1 MVLLPF
7 IASCNQ
13 NTKYA
18 IDSDSNSDSDS
29 DSEAASIFDKD
40 HSEQKFSKE
49 LENFLKQE
57 CKKAANSADEEYANT
72 DVVEPG
78 CVGSK
83 RSHFRELAH
92 CCNKDTSLVNDLYT
106 NYPKCIPLLAYYILT
121 NSSKKLEHL
130 YLLKH
135 LLKKGYVNKNQ
146 LFASC
151 DIQQGAKP
159 RSPKAIL
166 HVAIDNLHPEKCEI
180 LLKHKPNLFC
190 IKVLEHDRYISQLS
204 SDFPLTSLYNN
215 LIIND
220 DRKSTEYRKAR
231 KIFDMILDQ
240 YPSEDLKIALNHR
253 SADFKD
259 ALLDRKKKIQ
269 ESQSIPDQSIQ
280 QTMSYYI
287 DDHVKMQNLEECLEE
302 QDKET
307 PKNRGIRDGSI
318 LEKLIYYCVDE
329 DFHLVKKYSNLNQQ
343 HEHTKQSYVHT
354 LLGNS
359 DKADGEKVANM
370 LKKILQDR
378 DFKAQ
383 DHINRPDIF
392 GNLPLKQALE
402 FKASDYTNRIIELL
416 LEYGADPNQAKGII
430 KKFSNEVSKSYKPC
444 ENKLYLGKDDSADM
458 QAYINFYKCL
468 KNVKGALTEQ
478 DQEDYDKLKELMEV
492 NAKYKKTEAEN
503 FRIVME
509 YFSKKDFWK

>member
-18 IDSDSNSDSDS
+18 IDSDNNSDSNSDS
-29 DSEAASIFDKD
+29 EAESIFDKD
-40 HSEQKFSKE
+40 HSEQKFSTE
-49 LENFLKQE
+49 LENFLRGE
-57 CKKAANSADEEYANT
+57 CKKAANSADKGFANI
-72 DVVEPG
+72 DRVETG
-78 CVGSK
+78 WISSN
-83 RSHFRELAH
+83 RSYFRKLAH
-92 CCNKDTSLVNDLYT
+92 CCNKDTSLINDLYT
-106 NYPKCIPLLAYYILT
+106 NYPECIPLLAYYILT
-121 NSSKKLEHL
+121 NSSKKLAHL

-135 LLKKGYVNKNQ
+135 LLEKGYVNKNQ
-146 LFASC
+146 LFARHTMC
-151 DIQQGAKP
+151 DGIIPNSWQT
-159 RSPKAIL
+159 IL
-166 HVAIDNLHPEKCEI
+166 HVASDNLHPEKCEI

-190 IKVLEHDRYISQLS
+190 IKVLEHNGSIIHVP
-204 SDFPLTSLYNN
+204 SDFPLTSLYGN
-215 LIIND
+215 LID
-220 DRKSTEYRKAR
+220 DHRKSTKHRKAR

-302 QDKET
+302 QGKET
-307 PKNRGIRDGSI
+307 RKHRTTIHGSI
-318 LEKLIYYCVDE
+318 LEKVIYYCVDE

-343 HEHTKQSYVHT
+343 DEHTKQSYVHT

-383 DHINRPDIF
+383 DQINRPDIF

-430 KKFSNEVSKSYKPC
+430 KKFSN
-444 ENKLYLGKDDSADM
+444 
-458 QAYINFYKCL
+458 
-468 KNVKGALTEQ
+468 
-478 DQEDYDKLKELMEV
+478 
-492 NAKYKKTEAEN
+492 
-503 FRIVME
+503 
-509 YFSKKDFWK
+509 